1 MKKGVIFD
9 LDGTLLNTLID
20 LQESVNGVLTKYNFP
35 THHIDEYKYFLGNG
49 IEVLTRKAF
58 PKDIND
64 IEFPKYLEEVKA
76 EYSSRQTSKTKP
88 YDGIIDLLKE
98 LNNQSIK
105 IAILSNK
112 PNEFARPTVAHFFN
126 DIKFEVVFGARQ
138 EVARKPSAE
147 AVTEIL
153 DVFGLK
159 KEECLFIGD
168 SETDMQ
174 TGVNA
179 GMQAVGVSWGFR
191 TVDEMKD
198 NGASFII
205 DKPEELL
212 LIING

>member
-1 MKKGVIFD
+1 MKKAVIFD

-20 LQESVNGVLTKYNFP
+20 LQESVNGVLARYNFP

-58 PKDIND
+58 PKEINQADFDI
-64 IEFPKYLEEVKA
+64 YLREVKH
-76 EYSSRQTSKTKP
+76 EYSTRQTSKTRA
-88 YDGIIDLLKE
+88 YEGINELLKE
-98 LNNQSIK
+98 LNKQGIK

-112 PNEFARPTVAHFFN
+112 PNEFARPTVEHFFG
-126 DIKFEVVFGARQ
+126 DISFEVVFGARQ

-147 AVTEIL
+147 AVSEIL
-153 DVFGLK
+153 EIFDLN
-159 KEECLFIGD
+159 KEDCFFVGD

-179 GMQAVGVSWGFR
+179 GIQAVGVSWGFR
-191 TVDEMKD
+191 TVDEMQA
-198 NGASFII
+198 NGASYII

-212 LIING
+212 ELIKQ

>member
-1 MKKGVIFD
+1 MKKAVIFD

-20 LQESVNGVLTKYNFP
+20 LQESVNGVLAKHNFP
-35 THHIDEYKYFLGNG
+35 THHIDKYKYFLGNG

-58 PKDIND
+58 PKDVND
-64 IEFPKYLEEVKA
+64 TDFEKYLSEVKT
-76 EYSSRQTSKTKP
+76 EYSSRQTSKTRP
-88 YDGIIDLLKE
+88 YDGIPELLKE
-98 LNNQSIK
+98 LNNKGIK

-112 PNEFARPTVAHFFN
+112 PNEFARPTVEHFFG

-153 DVFGLK
+153 DIFGLQ
-159 KEECLFIGD
+159 KEDCLFVGD

-191 TVDEMKD
+191 TVDEMKE

-205 DKPEELL
+205 DKPEELF